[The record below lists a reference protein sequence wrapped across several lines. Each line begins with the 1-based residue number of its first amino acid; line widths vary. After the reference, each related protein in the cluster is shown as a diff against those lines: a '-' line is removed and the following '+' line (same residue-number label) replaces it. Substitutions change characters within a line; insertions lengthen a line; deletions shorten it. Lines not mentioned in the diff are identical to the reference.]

1 MKNIFVPKLFSSLGI
16 LLFFLINILF
26 LIPDIKHLFN
36 ILNNLKFL
44 IILNYISTHPIFYEC
59 FLCSFYK
66 TLKHKDLFENYFLE
80 QFFVIYNHKHIKH
93 V

>member
-44 IILNYISTHPIFYEC
+44 ILLNYISTHPIFMSVFC
-59 FLCSFYK
+59 VHFTK
-66 TLKHKDLFENYFLE
+66 P
-80 QFFVIYNHKHIKH
+80 
-93 V
+93 